1 MAAAS
6 GALVHFPDGS
16 TKLFQVHKLPT
27 VGSEIEP
34 GWTVTEAHIRLGDQ
48 SGGQTYAYDVA
59 VEPTPRK

>member
-1 MAAAS
+1 MTPTS
-6 GALVHFPDGS
+6 GALIRYPDGS
-16 TKLFQVHKLPT
+16 TKVVQVPKLPT

-59 VEPTPRK
+59 VEATRK

>member
-1 MAAAS
+1 VAATS
-6 GALVHFPDGS
+6 GALIRYPDGS
-16 TKLFQVHKLPT
+16 TKVVQVQKLPT

-59 VEPTPRK
+59 VEATRK